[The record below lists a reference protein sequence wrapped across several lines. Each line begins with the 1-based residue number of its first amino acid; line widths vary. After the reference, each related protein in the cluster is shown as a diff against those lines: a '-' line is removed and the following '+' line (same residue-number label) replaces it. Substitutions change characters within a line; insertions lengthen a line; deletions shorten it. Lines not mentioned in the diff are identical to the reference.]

1 MIKKIGM
8 TLDSVINFIEYV
20 KANSFFKITRY
31 VLYICFWIMLILTAF
46 NYTTVFEWFY
56 KTSNQISD
64 THHDKLTEYRIKIGP
79 EIDKILQELCIEAN
93 GTRSFILEFHNGT
106 NNPAGLP
113 FYYMN
118 MTYEWTDTEKTYSG
132 ASEWSELLISRFPLV
147 PKCFSEGLYV
157 GHVND
162 VEKVD
167 QSLAHKLR
175 AVDVNYLGCIMLYGK
190 NKPIGILGISTGEEP
205 LTTYNEIRTLLY
217 KYSQRVIK
225 LLDGFENL

>member
-1 MIKKIGM
+1 MVKKIGM
-8 TLDSVINFIEYV
+8 TLDSIVNFIEYI
-20 KANSFFKITRY
+20 KTNSFFKITKY
-31 VLYICFWIMLILTAF
+31 VLYICIWIIMILCAI
-46 NYTTVFEWFY
+46 NYTSVFEWFY
-56 KTSNQISD
+56 MTSAQITD
-64 THHDKLTEYRIKIGP
+64 TRHDKLTEYRIKIGP
-79 EIDKILQELCIEAN
+79 EIDKILHELCIEAN

-118 MTYEWTDTEKTYSG
+118 MTYEWTDMEKTYSG

-147 PKCFSEGLYV
+147 STCFSNGIYV

-162 VEKVD
+162 IEKID
-167 QSLAHKLR
+167 QSLAHKLK
-175 AVDVNYLGCIMLYGK
+175 AVDVDYIGCIMLYGK
-190 NKPIGILGISTGEEP
+190 NKPIGILGISTGEKP

-217 KYSQRVIK
+217 KYSQRIIK